1 VSSPA
6 AKGASLQPFSV
17 ASRYRELVDGVVT
30 TDRTEGEPLER
41 DLVAE
46 LPELR
51 AFLRRVAAGA
61 ARSEVEDMVQE
72 VMARALRYRES
83 FDGSRELGPWLRG
96 TALRV
101 LLDHRAKLARAPT
114 ALGEH
119 EEASAEASADEVGE
133 RMERLDS
140 IERALERLSEV
151 EREIVVRFHG
161 RDESI
166 REIAAALALPE
177 GTVKSHLHRA
187 RRKLAE
193 ERP

>member
-1 VSSPA
+1 VSPA
-6 AKGASLQPFSV
+6 AAKGVSLQPFV
-17 ASRYRELVDGVVT
+17 APSRYRDLVDGVVT

-41 DLVAE
+41 ELVAE
-46 LPELR
+46 LPALR
-51 AFLRRVAAGA
+51 AFLRRVAVGA

-101 LLDHRAKLARAPT
+101 LLDHRAKLARAPK

-119 EEASAEASADEVGE
+119 EGASADEVGE

>member
-1 VSSPA
+1 MH
-6 AKGASLQPFSV
+6 G
-17 ASRYRELVDGVVT
+17 VDGLAM
-30 TDRTEGEPLER
+30 TDRTGGEPLER

-46 LPELR
+46 LPAVR
-51 AFLRRVAAGA
+51 AFLRRVAVGA

-72 VMARALRYRES
+72 VMERALRYRAS
-83 FDGSRELGPWLRG
+83 FDAARELGPWLRG

-101 LLDHRAKLARAPT
+101 LLDHRAKLEKAPRE
-114 ALGEH
+114 LGEREPDDRGASSDETGASLERH
-119 EEASAEASADEVGE
+119 E
-133 RMERLDS
+133 S
-140 IERALERLSEV
+140 IERALERLSPV
-151 EREIVVRFHG
+151 ERDVVVRFHG

-166 REIAAALALPE
+166 RDIAAALALPE